1 MREKCRRCKTFEDG
15 VIGTKIDCQTAE
27 RPDRVQE
34 SSELRWRPIIIDH
47 EMKEIQVAGKSKYE
61 VLEDVAGDVIDWLKS
76 VKLWKGK
83 RVEYSPIFAGVRV
96 E

>member
-1 MREKCRRCKTFEDG
+1 
-15 VIGTKIDCQTAE
+15 
-27 RPDRVQE
+27 
-34 SSELRWRPIIIDH
+34 
-47 EMKEIQVAGKSKYE
+47 MKEIQVAGKSKYE